1 MGREKSLP
9 SPLGLPDGTAS
20 NDVVMK
26 NIKHLVLGLVA
37 SLLLAVGFAR
47 AADRVDLSAQDLSP
61 ELSKD
66 TLLASKPC
74 TEPCDMPRQ

>member
-1 MGREKSLP
+1 
-9 SPLGLPDGTAS
+9 
-20 NDVVMK
+20 MK

-66 TLLASKPC
+66 TLLSAKPC
-74 TEPCDMPRQ
+74 SEPCGMPRQ

>member
-1 MGREKSLP
+1 MEWGKSLP
-9 SPLGLPDGTAS
+9 GPLGVRGKRPS
-20 NDVVMK
+20 IESVMK

-47 AADRVDLSAQDLSP
+47 AADQVDLSAQDLSP

-66 TLLASKPC
+66 TLLSAKPC
-74 TEPCDMPRQ
+74 GQPCGMPRQ